1 MWVFVIENRF
11 LLNLGDDETD
21 IDIPD
26 KDPLEATSSKRPK
39 NRGSIMRLKK
49 RDTALYGHC
58 PQRDPFSVVIC
69 RHCRMV
75 LKPSSLKSHV
85 DRRHEKDR
93 EHEFGEVNVKVE
105 KFQPSSERST
115 FDKGVTEKFDK
126 ISVVIDKYE
135 KVVPSFT
142 NLVVKT
148 EKVEK
153 NVEAKRHRHFQRK
166 SETSNDA
173 IHFDAPPALPSTESS
188 SASNSPQPRKR
199 KRKHIEDT
207 FQSSNAAAPPSATYP
222 RILVEPSEIV
232 IRDASSPPPL
242 APITI
247 TNESPPS
254 VWIVTPSPTVII
266 DGSFVVKPLEQE
278 TESEIDLKDLKVLK
292 PLMKE
297 SLAETPT
304 LLTPSNWYSAQP
316 RPLAVNTFNMR
327 KLSASRY
334 VMATQLRELG
344 RNLRT
349 EEKVV
354 GGKVPTKTWSFID
367 RGVSFIPFRVTHWL
381 QSFNK

>member
-1 MWVFVIENRF
+1 
-11 LLNLGDDETD
+11 
-21 IDIPD
+21 
-26 KDPLEATSSKRPK
+26 
-39 NRGSIMRLKK
+39 MRLKK

-75 LKPSSLKSHV
+75 LRPSCLKSHI
-85 DRRHEKDR
+85 DRRHEKDV
-93 EHEFGEVNVKVE
+93 EVSVKVE
-105 KFQPSSERST
+105 KTVSSSS

-126 ISVVIDKYE
+126 IIVVDKYE
-135 KVVPSFT
+135 KAVPAFTSF
-142 NLVVKT
+142 
-148 EKVEK
+148 VEK
-153 NVEAKRHRHFQRK
+153 SEKPEKAEAKRHRHFQRK
-166 SETSNDA
+166 SETSSDA
-173 IHFDAPPALPSTESS
+173 VHFDAPQALPSAESS

-199 KRKHIEDT
+199 KRKHIEET
-207 FQSSNAAAPPSATYP
+207 FQSSSATAVAPTPTTYP
-222 RILVEPSEIV
+222 RIIVEPSEIV

-242 APITI
+242 APIT
-247 TNESPPS
+247 NEPAPS
-254 VWIVTPSPTVII
+254 VWIVTPSPAVII

-292 PLMKE
+292 PLIKE
-297 SLAETPT
+297 SLPETPT

-327 KLSASRY
+327 KLSTQRY

-354 GGKVPTKTWSFID
+354 GKVPTKTWSFID
-367 RGVSFIPFRVTHWL
+367 RGVSFIPFRVTH
-381 QSFNK
+381 